1 MKKNLFARYNFISIV
16 MIVIGSCFTSA
27 VIMYFISDFSEYN
40 LLRSNVNVIMRN
52 VFDEMEINS
61 EQTFEK
67 GLKNNF
73 KMVSDN
79 TMRFILLDQN
89 KKILYSNLEHKY
101 ADSIDFKN
109 ITNKLE
115 HTGECSITKDIVTSN
130 SEPDKCYIYGR
141 ELSSYF
147 SGSEVKYLMILDF
160 ENKFVGMYNAINL
173 KFIFSLLC
181 VVCFSIIVLIM
192 YTFYISKPLR
202 KIKLIAQEYEKGNF
216 EPKVKIETKDEIGE
230 LAQTMNKMSQ
240 SIAKFEESSRNFVS
254 NVSHEFKTPITSISG
269 FIDGIL
275 DGTVPK
281 QKQTHYL
288 NIVSSEVKRL
298 SNLVHSMLNISRIE
312 SGGVKP
318 AFVPLNISK
327 IIKNIIRNFIDKIES
342 KNLRIK
348 GINKLEN
355 CWIEGDE
362 GLTYQVF
369 YNLIENAIKFSN
381 NGGYILFGIF
391 QVSSFLTIRIQ
402 NSGKGLKEEEKERL
416 FERFYKTDKS
426 RSQDTS
432 GVGLGLNI
440 VLTIVRLCDWKIKV
454 NSEYGKYTEFILTVR
469 SCKEPQLNEAD
480 EDPNSEQTPI
490 ESTNQTNQI

>member
-1 MKKNLFARYNFISIV
+1 MKKSLFARYNFISVV
-16 MIVIGSCFTSA
+16 MIIIGSCFTSA
-27 VIMYFISDFSEYN
+27 TIMHFISDFSEYSF
-40 LLRSNVNVIMRN
+40 LRSDVSVIVRN
-52 VFDEMEINS
+52 IFDELEINS
-61 EQTFEK
+61 EQTVEN
-67 GLKNNF
+67 GLKDNF

-79 TMRFILLDQN
+79 NMRLILFDPD

-101 ADSIDFKN
+101 ADVIDFKH
-109 ITNKLE
+109 IVNKLE
-115 HTGECSITKDIVTSN
+115 HTGEYCEKKDIPSSN
-130 SEPDKCYIYGR
+130 SEPNKCYIYAR

-147 SGSEVKYLMILDF
+147 LGSEVKYLMILDF
-160 ENKFVGMYNAINL
+160 ENKFTRIYDEINL

-181 VVCFSIIVLIM
+181 VVCFSTIVLII

-202 KIKLIAQEYEKGNF
+202 KIKLVAQEYEKGNF
-216 EPKVKIETKDEIGE
+216 EPKVKIKTKDEMGK

-240 SIAKFEESSRNFVS
+240 SIAKFEESSKNFVS

-275 DGTVPK
+275 DGTIPE

-288 NIVSSEVKRL
+288 RLVSSEVKRL

-312 SGGVKP
+312 SGGVRP

-327 IIKNIIRNFIDKIES
+327 LIKNIVENFIDKIEA

-348 GINKLEN
+348 GIDKFKNF
-355 CWIEGDE
+355 WIEGDE

-381 NGGYILFGIF
+381 SGGYIFFGIF
-391 QVSSFLTIRIQ
+391 RVSNFLTIRIQ
-402 NSGKGLKEEEKERL
+402 NSGKGLKAEEKERL
-416 FERFYKTDKS
+416 FDRFYKTDKS

-454 NSEYGKYTEFILTVR
+454 NSEYGKYTEFVLTVK
-469 SCKEPQLNEAD
+469 SCSEPQLG
-480 EDPNSEQTPI
+480 
-490 ESTNQTNQI
+490 

>member
-1 MKKNLFARYNFISIV
+1 MKKNLFVRYNFISVI
-16 MIVIGSCFTSA
+16 MIIIGSCFTSA
-27 VIMYFISDFSEYN
+27 VIMYSISDFSEYSF
-40 LLRSNVNVIMRN
+40 LRSNVNVIMRN

-67 GLKNNF
+67 ELKDNF
-73 KMVSDN
+73 KIVSDN
-79 TMRFILLDQN
+79 TMRLVLFDQD
-89 KKILYSNLEHKY
+89 KKILYSNLESKY
-101 ADSIDFKN
+101 ADFIDFKH
-109 ITNKLE
+109 IANKLE
-115 HTGECSITKDIVTSN
+115 HNKKKKKKKDIPASH
-130 SEPDKCYIYGR
+130 SEPNKCYIYGR
-141 ELSSYF
+141 ELSSYL
-147 SGSEVKYLMILDF
+147 SESEIKYLMILDF
-160 ENKFVGMYNAINL
+160 ENKFTGIYNAINL
-173 KFIFSLLC
+173 KFIFSLFC
-181 VVCFSIIVLIM
+181 FVCFSTIIFII

-202 KIKLIAQEYEKGNF
+202 KIKMVAQEYEKGNF
-216 EPKVKIETKDEIGE
+216 EPKVKIKTKDEIGE
-230 LAQTMNKMSQ
+230 LAQTINKMSQ
-240 SIAKFEESSRNFVS
+240 SIAKFEESSQNFVS

-275 DGTVPK
+275 DGTVPE

-288 NIVSSEVKRL
+288 RIVSSEVKRL

-312 SGGVKP
+312 SGGVRP

-327 IIKNIIRNFIDKIES
+327 IIKNIVKNFIDKIEA
-342 KNLRIK
+342 KDLRIK
-348 GINKLEN
+348 GINKFEN

-381 NGGYILFGIF
+381 HGGYILFGIF
-391 QVSSFLTIRIQ
+391 RVSNFLTIRIQ

-454 NSEYGKYTEFILTVR
+454 NSEYGKYTEFVLTVK
-469 SCKEPQLNEAD
+469 SCADPKLDEPDEAHA
-480 EDPNSEQTPI
+480 PEQTPA
-490 ESTNQTNQI
+490 ESTNQV